1 VTDRSKRATIYDVA
15 REAGLAP
22 STVSNALT
30 GKAGV
35 SPKSRARILAAV
47 EKLDYRALPL
57 ARALRSRRSYAIGV
71 LIADVANPSFP
82 DFVRGIEDVAMRERC
97 TLLLGNTDG
106 REDVQLAHMDALL
119 TRGVDGIVLISQ
131 HTASN
136 EARRMMQAGPP
147 CVLVQRRSPP
157 FTEDYVGSD
166 NRSGILAAVRHLV
179 EFGHSRIGF
188 VRGPVESSTAAERLS
203 VFREAVAQFGLD
215 ADAGLVYPGDYTTE
229 SGFHA
234 ATMMLQ
240 APRPP
245 SAIIASNDMN
255 ALGIIEAAHQ
265 LGVRI
270 PGDLSVVGFDDIALA
285 SLGRID
291 LTTIRLPKREMG
303 KAAAEL
309 LMRRINAEEGE
320 PPQEIIFPTR
330 LVIRGSTGPA
340 SRPSHSDSTSS

>member
-1 VTDRSKRATIYDVA
+1 MTDRNRRPTIYDVA

-22 STVSNALT
+22 STVSNALS

-35 SPKSRARILAAV
+35 SAQSHERVRAAV

-57 ARALRSRRSYAIGV
+57 ARALRSRRSYTIGV

-82 DFVRGIEDVAMRERC
+82 DFVRGIEDVAMREKC

-106 REDVQLAHMDALL
+106 REDIQRAHMDALL
-119 TRGVDGIVLISQ
+119 ARGVDGIALISQ
-131 HTASN
+131 HTASG
-136 EARRMMQAGPP
+136 EVRRMIEAGPP

-157 FTEDYVGSD
+157 HAQDYVGSD
-166 NRSGILAAVRHLV
+166 NRAGIMAAARHLV
-179 EFGHSRIGF
+179 ELGHNRIGF
-188 VRGPVESSTAAERLS
+188 VRGPAESSTAVERLA
-203 VFREAVAQFGLD
+203 VFHEAVARFGLD
-215 ADAGLVYPGDYTTE
+215 GDASLVYPGDYTTE

-245 SAIIASNDMN
+245 TAIIASNDMN

-291 LTTIRLPKREMG
+291 LTTVRLPKREMG

-309 LMRRINAEEGE
+309 LMRRTAMEESG

-330 LVIRGSTGPA
+330 LVIRGSTGPRRA
-340 SRPSHSDSTSS
+340 SSSTSS